1 MKKIM
6 GVLLS
11 LIFVF
16 SLFACSETSTK
27 ATTTDS
33 LTTTIDH
40 TTIITDTDLPT
51 TESVTTTEEGT
62 TQPVTTLPSTTTEE
76 VTTQPVTTLPVTT
89 TEDETTI
96 LIDRYQDISFYSI
109 NDFHGGTYSDVFYLE
124 QIGAFLKYKKT
135 NDENTIILSNGDI
148 FQGAALSNYYH
159 GRPIVDVFNN
169 IGFDGFIIGNHEF
182 DWGID
187 EILNY
192 KDGNLENGEMD
203 SPILAANIVYKDT
216 QEPLE
221 NTIPYIIKEVS
232 GVKVGVI
239 GLIGEVIDSISATM
253 VENIEFIEPGLVAS
267 NYAYELREN
276 HDCDIVVIYIHGGS
290 SINYE
295 LASLTGQ
302 YKIDAVFNG
311 HTHWEQ
317 EGYIERS
324 DESRMYYA
332 QINPYDS
339 MLASIT
345 LEYDTVEQRIVS
357 GLVYN
362 YSYSNISYY
371 HDQGIEDILLS
382 YSTDLEYATFVSEI
396 LTSSAGTFSKTTLAT
411 WGASVIR
418 DYLGIDV
425 GAVNSGGFRHEIYP
439 GEITMGDMIENY
451 PFDNYINTCKLT
463 GQQLLDFYEDIEYYN
478 DDVVFDEA
486 LTYNNGNL
494 YINGVLVES
503 TTLYTIGA
511 VDYIFNKTD
520 YAFLDGQDITITTY
534 LMRDLLVEDLRNSNG
549 SFNPYTGT
557 NYQEIAYYY
566 DYEYYKDLKEYLYI

>member
-1 MKKIM
+1 MRKIIIF
-6 GVLLS
+6 VLSVLTVLS
-11 LIFVF
+11 LV
-16 SLFACSETSTK
+16 ACGDITSANT
-27 ATTTDS
+27 
-33 LTTTIDH
+33 LTTTNQE
-40 TTIITDTDLPT
+40 TTVITDTDLPT
-51 TESVTTTEEGT
+51 TDAITSNTLETTEITTIEAVSTEIPTTVASTTVTT
-62 TQPVTTLPSTTTEE
+62 E
-76 VTTQPVTTLPVTT
+76 VTT
-89 TEDETTI
+89 DE
-96 LIDRYQDISFYSI
+96 RYQDISFYSI

-124 QIGAFLKYKKT
+124 QIGAFFKYKKA

-253 VENIEFIEPGLVAS
+253 VENIEFLEPGLVAG

-276 HDCDIVVIYIHGGS
+276 QDCDIVVVYIHDGS

-295 LASLTGQ
+295 LASLDGQ
-302 YKIDAVFNG
+302 YRIDAVFNG
-311 HTHWEQ
+311 HTHWDQ

-332 QINPYDS
+332 QINPSYS

-345 LEYDTVEQRIVS
+345 LEYDTVEQKIVS
-357 GLVYN
+357 GSVYN
-362 YSYSNISYY
+362 YSNSDISYY
-371 HDQGIEDILLS
+371 NDQTIEDILFS
-382 YSTDLEYATFVSEI
+382 YSNDIEYATFVSEI
-396 LTSSAGTFSKTTLAT
+396 LTTSTGNFSKSTLAT

-425 GAVNSGGFRHEIYP
+425 GAVNRGGFRHEIYP

-463 GQQLLDFYEDIEYYN
+463 GQQLLDFYEDIQYYN
-478 DDVVFDEA
+478 DDVVFDDA

-494 YINGVLVES
+494 YINGVLVEAS
-503 TTLYTIGA
+503 ILYTVGA

-549 SFNPYTGT
+549 SFNPNNGT
-557 NYQEIAYYY
+557 NYQEITYYY
-566 DYEYYKDLKEYLYI
+566 DYDYYKDLKEYLYI